1 MYSIH
6 LRMDTMN
13 LDCACD
19 VLLVKSP
26 FTKVDKAVK
35 HPEGIVISS
44 DIETLFMES
53 INSCVVTVIPKH
65 VKDKK

>member
-6 LRMDTMN
+6 LRMDTID

-19 VLLVKSP
+19 VLLLKSP
-26 FTKVDKAVK
+26 FTKVDKAVE
-35 HPEGIVISS
+35 HPEGIVISPNV
-44 DIETLFMES
+44 ETLLMES

-65 VKDKK
+65 DKDKK